1 MPRPKDQ
8 AARRKLLL
16 DAAVRVINDQGPARM
31 QMKDIADMAG
41 MATGSVYYY
50 YDNVDEVLRH
60 VRAMAFDRY
69 YTERADA
76 IAGLSDARD
85 KLRTMVDMGLPRP
98 QDEPLSLAL
107 YQVMVAKARDSD
119 HASMIT
125 DLCGEQ
131 RRLYQ
136 EILDEGTAAGQFAP
150 VLPTV
155 SIAQNLISLED
166 GYGLGLATGNH
177 DYDFAQA
184 RLLVLEAAAHW
195 TQCPE
200 LLDGDQRPGTSG

>member
-1 MPRPKDQ
+1 MPRSKDQ

-31 QMKDIADMAG
+31 QMKDVADMAG

-50 YDNVDEVLRH
+50 YDNVDEILRH

-69 YTERADA
+69 YTARVNAVS
-76 IAGLSDARD
+76 GLSDARE

-98 QDEPLSLAL
+98 QDQPLSLAL
-107 YQVMVAKARDSD
+107 YQVMVAKARDTD

-136 EILDEGTAAGQFAP
+136 EILDEGTAAGVFSP
-150 VLPTV
+150 VLPTA
-155 SIAQNLISLED
+155 SIAQHLISLED
-166 GYGLGLATGNH
+166 GYGLGLSTANH
-177 DYDFAQA
+177 DYDYDHA
-184 RLLVLEAAAHW
+184 RRLVLEAAAQW
-195 TQCPE
+195 TRCPA
-200 LLDGDQRPGTSG
+200 LLGDG

>member
-1 MPRPKDQ
+1 MPRSKDQ

-69 YTERADA
+69 YTSRVAA
-76 IAGLSDARD
+76 IAGMTDARD
-85 KLRTMVDMGLPRP
+85 KLAAMIDLGLPQP
-98 QDEPLSLAL
+98 DDEALSLAL
-107 YQVMVAKARDSD
+107 YQVMVAKARDD
-119 HASMIT
+119 QHASMIT
-125 DLCGEQ
+125 GLCGEQ

-136 EILDEGTAAGQFAP
+136 EILDEGAAAGVFAP
-150 VLPTV
+150 VLPTA

-166 GYGLGLATGNH
+166 GYGLGLSTGNH
-177 DYDFAQA
+177 DYDYEQA
-184 RLLVLEAAAHW
+184 RQLVLTAAANW
-195 TQCPE
+195 TQCQD
-200 LLDGDQRPGTSG
+200 LLRPRPGRRSG

>member
-1 MPRPKDQ
+1 MPRSKDQ

-50 YDNVDEVLRH
+50 SD
-60 VRAMAFDRY
+60 
-69 YTERADA
+69 RADA
-76 IAGLSDARD
+76 VAELSDARD

-136 EILDEGTAAGQFAP
+136 QILDEGTAAGQFRP
-150 VLPTV
+150 LLPTA

-184 RLLVLEAAAHW
+184 RLLVLAAAAHW
-195 TQCPE
+195 TQCQE
-200 LLDGDQRPGTSG
+200 LLDGDQRLGTSG

>member
-1 MPRPKDQ
+1 MPRSKDQ

-16 DAAVRVINDQGPARM
+16 DAAVQVINDQGPARM

-69 YTERADA
+69 YTSRVEAVSV
-76 IAGLSDARD
+76 LSDARD

-107 YQVMVAKARDSD
+107 YQVMVAKARDSQ

-136 EILDEGTAAGQFAP
+136 EILDEGAAAGLFAP
-150 VLPTV
+150 VLPTA
-155 SIAQNLISLED
+155 SIAQHLISLED
-166 GYGLGLATGNH
+166 GYGLGLSTGNH
-177 DYDFAQA
+177 DYDYEQA
-184 RLLVLEAAAHW
+184 RLLVLEAVAHW
-195 TQCPE
+195 TQCPD
-200 LLDGDQRPGTSG
+200 LLG

>member
-1 MPRPKDQ
+1 MPRSKDQ

-16 DAAVRVINDQGPARM
+16 DAAVRVINDRGPARM

-69 YTERADA
+69 YTVRVNAV
-76 IAGLSDARD
+76 AGLSDARE

-98 QDEPLSLAL
+98 EDEPLSLAL
-107 YQVMVAKARDSD
+107 YQVMVAKARDTH

-136 EILDEGTAAGQFAP
+136 QILDEGTDAGQFRP
-150 VLPTV
+150 VLPTA

-166 GYGLGLATGNH
+166 GYGLGLSTGNH
-177 DYDFAQA
+177 DYDYDQA

-195 TQCPE
+195 TQCPD
-200 LLDGDQRPGTSG
+200 LLDG

>member
-1 MPRPKDQ
+1 MPRSKDQ

-16 DAAVRVINDQGPARM
+16 DAAVQVINDQGPARM

-69 YTERADA
+69 YTARVEAVSV
-76 IAGLSDARD
+76 LSDARD

-107 YQVMVAKARDSD
+107 YQVMVAKARDSQ

-136 EILDEGTAAGQFAP
+136 EILDEGAATGLFAP
-150 VLPTV
+150 VLPTA
-155 SIAQNLISLED
+155 SIAQHLISLED
-166 GYGLGLATGNH
+166 GYGLGLSTGNH
-177 DYDFAQA
+177 DYDYDQA

-195 TQCPE
+195 TQCPD
-200 LLDGDQRPGTSG
+200 LLG

>member
-1 MPRPKDQ
+1 MPRSKDQ

-60 VRAMAFDRY
+60 VRSMAFERY
-69 YTERADA
+69 YTSRVEA
-76 IAGLSDARD
+76 IAGMVDARE
-85 KLRTMVDMGLPRP
+85 KLRTMIDMGLPQP
-98 QDEPLSLAL
+98 DDEALSLAL
-107 YQVMVAKARDSD
+107 YQVMVAKARDD
-119 HASMIT
+119 KHASMIT

-136 EILDEGTAAGQFAP
+136 EILDEGVAAGLFAP
-150 VLPTV
+150 VLPTAA
-155 SIAQNLISLED
+155 IAQNLISLED
-166 GYGLGLATGNH
+166 GYGLGLSTGNH
-177 DYDFAQA
+177 DYDYEEA
-184 RLLVLEAAAHW
+184 RQLVLTAAANW
-195 TQCPE
+195 TRCQD
-200 LLDGDQRPGTSG
+200 LLA